1 VLQFATV
8 QVRPRDDALDRRG
21 TRRERLVPRRR
32 STDISHTSHVER
44 PLKIALVSAYDYA
57 FRGGANEHI
66 RNLAAQFESWGHT
79 VKVIAPYSKP
89 EGITETNFIP
99 MGKPVPVP
107 AAGSIARVS
116 LSVWLRPRIKKL
128 LRDEAFDIVHL
139 HEPFSGFV
147 PLYMAGHSESVNI
160 ATFHS
165 YRGTRLYGIGGNKI
179 AMPYF
184 RRLNGLIAV
193 SKPAHE
199 FISSHFPGDYSI
211 IPNGI
216 DVDAF
221 AKDVEPFANLQ
232 DGMINLLFVGRLEK
246 RKGLKYMLAAYSRL
260 KWDWPNL
267 RLVVV
272 GPGKPDQDSHSIMS
286 ERNLQDVM
294 FVGGVSEED
303 KARYYQSAD
312 IYCSPATGRESFGIV
327 LLEAMAAGK
336 PIVATSIEGYSTVVT
351 EGKEGLLVPPK
362 DDEALADAISKLL
375 KNPELREQMAANGRK
390 TVNEYRWE
398 QVAGRVMDFY
408 RLHLDAAA
416 TRAQVDSGVER

>member
-1 VLQFATV
+1 M
-8 QVRPRDDALDRRG
+8 
-21 TRRERLVPRRR
+21 
-32 STDISHTSHVER
+32 ER

-66 RNLAAQFESWGHT
+66 RNLAAQFEGWGHT
-79 VKVIAPYSKP
+79 VKVVAPCSKP
-89 EGITETNFIP
+89 EGITEPNFIP

-116 LSVWLRPRIKKL
+116 LSVWLRPRIQRL
-128 LRDEAFDIVHL
+128 LREEAFDIVHL

-147 PLYMAGHSESVNI
+147 PLYMAGHSETVNI

-165 YRGTRLYGIGGNKI
+165 YRGTRLYGIGGNKL

-193 SKPAHE
+193 SKPAHD
-199 FISSHFPGDYSI
+199 FISAHFPGDYRI

-221 AKDVEPFANLQ
+221 GNGVEPFADLQ
-232 DGMINLLFVGRLEK
+232 DGMINLLFLSRLEK
-246 RKGLKYMLAAYSRL
+246 RKGLKYMLGAYSRL

-267 RLVVV
+267 RLLVV
-272 GPGKPDQDSHSIMS
+272 GPGKPDQDSYRIMS
-286 ERNLQDVM
+286 ERNLQDVV
-294 FVGGVSEED
+294 FFGGVPEED
-303 KARYYQSAD
+303 KARYYKSAD

-336 PIVATSIEGYSTVVT
+336 PIVATSIEGFSSVLTH
-351 EGKEGLLVPPK
+351 GQEGLLVPPQ
-362 DDEALADAISKLL
+362 DDEALAEAIATLL
-375 KNPELREQMAANGRK
+375 KDPEMRNRMAANGRK
-390 TVNEYRWE
+390 TVDEYRWE
-398 QVAGRVMDFY
+398 RVAGRVMEFY
-408 RLHLDAAA
+408 RLHLEAAA
-416 TRAQVDSGVER
+416 TRTQVDSGGEQ

>member
-1 VLQFATV
+1 MLQFATV

-21 TRRERLVPRRR
+21 TRRERPVPRRR
-32 STDISHTSHVER
+32 STDISYTSHVER
-44 PLKIALVSAYDYA
+44 SLKIALVSAYDYA

-79 VKVIAPYSKP
+79 VKVIAPCSKP

-294 FVGGVSEED
+294 FVGGVSEEE

-336 PIVATSIEGYSTVVT
+336 PIVATSIKGYSTVVT

-398 QVAGRVMDFY
+398 RVAERVMDFY

-416 TRAQVDSGVER
+416 TRAQVDSSVER